1 MQTEYTRRL
10 YDRLRQGEVTYAT
23 LEEIHLKLYSAAKE
37 HYEALL
43 GVEVDGS
50 GKDISRGYFM
60 SFDPHAYINAALLE
74 QISPLPARIIPPAKK
89 ENSPKKTPVETVHPP
104 RLLCRHAAGRKALG
118 EADILPSRDRREA
131 HHQVP
136 GRQPRQLPLRPG
148 QQMLQQG
155 PGRADSHQT
164 GEKRVRTRVSRR
176 GISPAQC
183 LHLYRQDQRSRYK
196 EGREKPVINQV
207 MSFLEEHYGIR
218 RNLILDRLEF
228 MPYALSAD
236 AGKGYRPM
244 RGKDYNTIFVD
255 LQMAGIS
262 CYQNF
267 LRAVI
272 DSNYAKEFNPY
283 TDYLYALPPG
293 TGRTT
298 SPNLP
303 TP

>member
-1 MQTEYTRRL
+1 
-10 YDRLRQGEVTYAT
+10 
-23 LEEIHLKLYSAAKE
+23 
-37 HYEALL
+37 
-43 GVEVDGS
+43 
-50 GKDISRGYFM
+50 
-60 SFDPHAYINAALLE
+60 
-74 QISPLPARIIPPAKK
+74 
-89 ENSPKKTPVETVHPP
+89 
-104 RLLCRHAAGRKALG
+104 
-118 EADILPSRDRREA
+118 
-131 HHQVP
+131 
-136 GRQPRQLPLRPG
+136 
-148 QQMLQQG
+148 
-155 PGRADSHQT
+155 
-164 GEKRVRTRVSRR
+164 
-176 GISPAQC
+176 
-183 LHLYRQDQRSRYK
+183 
-196 EGREKPVINQV
+196 

-228 MPYALSAD
+228 MPYTPPEE

-244 RGKDYNTIFVD
+244 RGKDYNTMFVD